1 MICYRFWECVP
12 GQCGWWQC
20 VCFSNMASGQ
30 FVKLYTGE
38 TRMDMELWNTGA
50 VSVQSGVL
58 FLNGS
63 SINGEDGNSI
73 VRMP

>member
-1 MICYRFWECVP
+1 
-12 GQCGWWQC
+12 
-20 VCFSNMASGQ
+20 MASGQ